1 MIQRKDIALLNTYE
15 NIMTIMSC
23 SATTAML
30 GISITPADAQ
40 TGSSLQP
47 VPCVGEYTTLKRAV
61 HTLTKHNKKCVETAW
76 EIIRLCLKAVL
87 WQEMRLN

>member
-30 GISITPADAQ
+30 GISITPADALI
-40 TGSSLQP
+40 GFLRQP
-47 VPCVGEYTTLKRAV
+47 APCVGEYTTTKPAV
-61 HTLTKHNKKCVETAW
+61 YTPTKSKKKYVETA
-76 EIIRLCLKAVL
+76 
-87 WQEMRLN
+87 